1 MNSRIGKSN
10 GAALLLVLMITAAM
24 ASMMIFMSE
33 KGNNT
38 ANMANMIKQH
48 NRAKIAVDNA
58 QSEIIYELMTTPLG
72 ILGPNSRYPGIE
84 LIDPS
89 LKNFKGEV
97 TKRGDLHVRAQ
108 DLSGLVS
115 LAPLNEGAF
124 KRLLLHYGTD
134 SSDINQIMDRF
145 DDWQDID
152 NFRRLEGAEKGDYA
166 LPYLPNN
173 TALQTVEELRYI
185 LQNDNLF
192 EQIQPFLVLRVNPY
206 IVRQFTPKSLYSAF
220 GFEGQT
226 PSQDEGEGGV
236 DSIASGKLSIQIT
249 FEGPVNYS
257 KRFNFERGPGLRPY
271 FVSKEEVVN

>member
-1 MNSRIGKSN
+1 
-10 GAALLLVLMITAAM
+10 
-24 ASMMIFMSE
+24 
-33 KGNNT
+33 
-38 ANMANMIKQH
+38 
-48 NRAKIAVDNA
+48 
-58 QSEIIYELMTTPLG
+58 MTTPLG

-89 LKNFKGEV
+89 LKNFRGEA
-97 TKRGDLHVRAQ
+97 TKRGNLHVRAQ

-124 KRLLLHYGTD
+124 KQLLLHYGTD

-152 NFRRLEGAEKGDYA
+152 NFRRLEGAEKGDYIQ
-166 LPYLPNN
+166 PFLPNN

-226 PSQDEGEGGV
+226 PSLDEGEGGV

-249 FEGPVNYS
+249 FEGSVNYS
-257 KRFNFERGPGLRPY
+257 KRFSFERGPGLRPY

>member
-89 LKNFKGEV
+89 LKNF
-97 TKRGDLHVRAQ
+97 RGR
-108 DLSGLVS
+108 
-115 LAPLNEGAF
+115 
-124 KRLLLHYGTD
+124 
-134 SSDINQIMDRF
+134 
-145 DDWQDID
+145 
-152 NFRRLEGAEKGDYA
+152 
-166 LPYLPNN
+166 
-173 TALQTVEELRYI
+173 
-185 LQNDNLF
+185 LQNGATF
-192 EQIQPFLVLRVNPY
+192 MCVLK
-206 IVRQFTPKSLYSAF
+206 I
-220 GFEGQT
+220 
-226 PSQDEGEGGV
+226 
-236 DSIASGKLSIQIT
+236 
-249 FEGPVNYS
+249 
-257 KRFNFERGPGLRPY
+257 
-271 FVSKEEVVN
+271 